1 MISRQFLFLFLL
13 LVSNLSF
20 SQDLTPYNEDFEFE
34 VMNEDEVIQTND
46 SLYALI
52 IDAGNSVKNIETS
65 LKNNPQLR
73 EVKLMASSQEILDVI
88 GRVKLDSLFFLV
100 IENYTGT
107 TLNLPV
113 IKSLEFLQIHAT
125 ELKSLDI
132 SKSLLSHL
140 EILEMDAPNLVSWK
154 SETTYPA
161 LSLIDLDAPRLTLF
175 PILNMPKIN
184 EFSYSCSF
192 KEIPKNLC
200 TYKGLEMI
208 SFENFCPVKVD
219 KCLVAMVEKGEYSN
233 LTVYDKQDGKILMDI
248 NSKDKE

>member
-1 MISRQFLFLFLL
+1 MKIVVVIISILISKTF
-13 LVSNLSF
+13 F
-20 SQDLTPYNEDFEFE
+20 SQDLTPYNDDFEFE
-34 VMNEDEVIQTND
+34 VMDDDEVIPRND
-46 SLYALI
+46 SLHALI
-52 IDAGNSVKNIETS
+52 IDAGNSAKNIEIS

-73 EVKLMASSQEILDVI
+73 EVKLMASSQEIVDVF
-88 GRVKLDSLFFLV
+88 GRVNFDSLFFLL

-107 TLNLPV
+107 TLNLPI

-132 SKSLLSHL
+132 TKSQLSCL

-161 LSLIDLDAPRLTLF
+161 LSLIDLDAPLLTVF

-192 KEIPKNLC
+192 KELPKNLC
-200 TYKGLEMI
+200 IYKELQMI
-208 SFENFCPVKVD
+208 SFENYCPVKVD

-233 LTVYDKQDGKILMDI
+233 LTVYDKPEGKILIDI
-248 NSKDKE
+248 NSKDK

>member
-1 MISRQFLFLFLL
+1 MKIVVVIISILISKTF
-13 LVSNLSF
+13 F
-20 SQDLTPYNEDFEFE
+20 SQDLMPYNEDFEFE
-34 VMNEDEVIQTND
+34 VMDDDEVIPRND
-46 SLYALI
+46 SLHALI
-52 IDAGNSVKNIETS
+52 IDAGHSVKNIETS

-73 EVKLMASSQEILDVI
+73 EVKLLASSQEILDVF
-88 GRVKLDSLFFLV
+88 GRVKLDFLFFLL

-132 SKSLLSHL
+132 SKSLLSRL
-140 EILEMDAPNLVSWK
+140 EILEMDALNLVSWK
-154 SETTYPA
+154 SETTFPA
-161 LSLIDLDAPRLTLF
+161 LSLLDLDAPLLTVF

-192 KEIPKNLC
+192 KELPKNLC
-200 TYKGLEMI
+200 TYKELEMI
-208 SFENFCPVKVD
+208 SFENYCPVKVD
-219 KCLVAMVEKGEYSN
+219 KCFVSMIEKGEYSN
-233 LTVYDKQDGKILMDI
+233 LTVYDKPDGKILMDI